1 MFGLPRFGRSI
12 MRMPRLSTL
21 LPLCTLLALPGIA
34 AANCYSMYDGQNRLV
49 FQSTIA
55 PIDLS
60 TRISET
66 MRSRFPGVFLIM
78 IPDDS
83 DCREL
88 RTGIIVTRFA
98 TTVPGAASPPEETLQ
113 APLLRDGR
121 NAGTSDTNAG
131 TTRETVRSGNNLNIK
146 QRP

>member
-1 MFGLPRFGRSI
+1 

-21 LPLCTLLALPGIA
+21 LPLCTLLALPRHRR
-34 AANCYSMYDGQNRLV
+34 ANCYSMYDGQNRLA
-49 FQSTIA
+49 FQSTVS

-66 MRSRFPGVFLIM
+66 MRSRFPGVYLIM

-88 RTGIIVTRFA
+88 RTGVIVTRFL
-98 TTVPGAASPPEETLQ
+98 TTVPGAASPPEETLRT
-113 APLLRDGR
+113 ASPLLRDGR
-121 NAGTSDTNAG
+121 AAGTSDSNAIA
-131 TTRETVRSGNNLNIK
+131 TREAVRSGNALNIK
-146 QRP
+146 RERP

>member
-1 MFGLPRFGRSI
+1 
-12 MRMPRLSTL
+12 MRTPRLSTWL
-21 LPLCTLLALPGIA
+21 SLCALLALPGVA

-49 FQSTIA
+49 FQSTVA

-66 MRSRFPGVFLIM
+66 MRSRFPGVYLIM

-88 RTGIIVTRFA
+88 RTGVIVTRFL
-98 TTVPGAASPPEETLQ
+98 TSVPGAAAPAEETLQ

-121 NAGTSDTNAG
+121 NALTSDSNAAAS
-131 TTRETVRSGNNLNIK
+131 REAVRSGNALNIR

>member
-1 MFGLPRFGRSI
+1 
-12 MRMPRLSTL
+12 MRMSRLPTL
-21 LPLCTLLALPGIA
+21 LSLATLLALPGIA
-34 AANCYSMYDGQNRLV
+34 AANCYSMYDAQNRLV
-49 FQSTIA
+49 FQSTVA

-60 TRISET
+60 TRISDT
-66 MRSRFPGVFLIM
+66 MRSRFPGVYLIM

-88 RTGIIVTRFA
+88 RTGIVVTRFL

-121 NAGTSDTNAG
+121 NAISSESNA
-131 TTRETVRSGNNLNIK
+131 TATREAVRSGNALNI
-146 QRP
+146 RRER

>member
-1 MFGLPRFGRSI
+1 

-34 AANCYSMYDGQNRLV
+34 AANCYAMYDGQNRLV
-49 FQSTIA
+49 FQSTVS

-66 MRSRFPGVFLIM
+66 MRSRFPGVYLIM

-88 RTGIIVTRFA
+88 RTGVIVTRFL

-121 NAGTSDTNAG
+121 NALTSDSNA
-131 TTRETVRSGNNLNIK
+131 TATREAVRSGNALNIK
-146 QRP
+146 RERP